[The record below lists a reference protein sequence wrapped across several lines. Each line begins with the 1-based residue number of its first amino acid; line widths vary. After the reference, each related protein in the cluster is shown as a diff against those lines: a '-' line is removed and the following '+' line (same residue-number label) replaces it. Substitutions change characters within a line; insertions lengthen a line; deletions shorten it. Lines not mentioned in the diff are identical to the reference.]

1 MNITIKAAHNIG
13 DTVYMLT
20 GGRIVSDVVK
30 SIIVSEFTIDKLNYV
45 CTAKPRY
52 ILECAT
58 GKFYESDL
66 HADPADIVKRL
77 QAQVK
82 EIKSKAA

>member
-1 MNITIKAAHNIG
+1 MNITIKAAHSIG

-20 GGRIVSDVVK
+20 GGRIVNDVVK
-30 SIIVSEFTIDKLNYV
+30 SIIVSEFTLDKANKV
-45 CTAKPRY
+45 CTTKPRY

-66 HADPADIVKRL
+66 HADPEDIVKHL
-77 QAQVK
+77 QDQVNK
-82 EIKSKAA
+82 IKSKAA